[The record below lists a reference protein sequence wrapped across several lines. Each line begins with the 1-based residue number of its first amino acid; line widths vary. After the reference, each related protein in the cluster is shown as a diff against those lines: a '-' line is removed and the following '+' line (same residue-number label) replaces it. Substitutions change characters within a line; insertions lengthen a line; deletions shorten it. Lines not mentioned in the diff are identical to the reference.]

1 MGSFVDAIVVID
13 GKNSVVLKPS
23 QRFEFY
29 LPPGNHMFSIKQA
42 KNPLSEPMGE
52 ADVEIRPNGPNSFR
66 LRLVS
71 GDGPR
76 IERSVQI
83 QD

>member
-1 MGSFVDAIVVID
+1 VDAIVVID
-13 GKNSVVLKPS
+13 GKNSVILKPS

-29 LPPGNHMFSIKQA
+29 LASGNHMFSIKQA

-52 ADVEIRPNGPNSFR
+52 TDVEIRPNGPNSFR